1 MKFLHFKFVTRLG
14 AEPEVSSTD
23 ERQSFYMCYETFP
36 NFSFTILLY
45 PKSKG
50 KSPFHKS
57 ITMRVYVLT
66 FSPLRFL
73 ITKPMYCRIPELII
87 FKGQCHKHAPPKT
100 KPLITNKCKK
110 FTIKLYIF
118 EGTDNER
125 DVVSS

>member
-1 MKFLHFKFVTRLG
+1 MKFLHFKFVTRLE
-14 AEPEVSSTD
+14 AEPEVSSID
-23 ERQSFYMCYETFP
+23 ERQSFMCYETFP
-36 NFSFTILLY
+36 SFSFTILLY

-73 ITKPMYCRIPELII
+73 ITKPMYCRIPELVI
-87 FKGQCHKHAPPKT
+87 FRKLCHKHAPPKS
-100 KPLITNKCKK
+100 KPLNAYKCKK
-110 FTIKLYIF
+110 FTIKLYTF

-125 DVVSS
+125 DVSS